1 MPKDPNIDLL
11 PIIKEVF
18 DSIFRDYG
26 FELKSEAIWDGRG
39 ENVITASKG
48 DMDLNF
54 YLGTSPMYYYC
65 SVGIKL
71 SGYTAEK
78 ATSHVKY
85 RSMGVSAIAK
95 GLDPNY
101 KRPPKGAQTKEE
113 VKELFETE
121 KSDLLKYCKDILLGD
136 VSSWS
141 RIAEQMAEKWEGINN
156 KNPESVNKI
165 PKPENKSDGTLTGL
179 SKFFRKK

>member
-18 DSIFRDYG
+18 DSVFKDYG
-26 FELKSEAIWDGRG
+26 FELKNEAIWDGRG

-48 DMDLNF
+48 DIDLNF
-54 YLGTSPMYYYC
+54 YLGTSPMFYYC

-71 SGYTAEK
+71 SGDIAEK

-95 GLDPNY
+95 ELDPNY
-101 KRPPKGAQTKEE
+101 KRPSKGAQTKEE
-113 VKELFETE
+113 VKELFEAE
-121 KSDLLKYCKDILLGD
+121 KADLLKYCKDILLGD

-141 RIAEQMAEKWEGINN
+141 RIADQMAEKWEKTNN
-156 KNPESVNKI
+156 KTIESVNKI
-165 PKPENKSDGTLTGL
+165 PKPENRSDSTLTGL
-179 SKFFRKK
+179 FKFFRKK

>member
-1 MPKDPNIDLL
+1 MPKEPNIDLL

-18 DSIFRDYG
+18 DSVFVDYG

-54 YLGTSPMYYYC
+54 YLGTSPMFYYC
-65 SVGIKL
+65 SAGIKL
-71 SGYTAEK
+71 SGNTAEK
-78 ATSHVKY
+78 ATPHVKY

-95 GLDPNY
+95 GLNPDY
-101 KRPPKGAQTKEE
+101 KRPTKGAQTKED
-113 VKELFETE
+113 VKELFEAE
-121 KSDLLKYCKDILLGD
+121 KDDLLKYCKDILLGD

-141 RIAEQMAEKWEGINN
+141 QIADQMAENWEKINN
-156 KNPESVNKI
+156 KTPESVDKI
-165 PKPENKSDGTLTGL
+165 PKPENKSDGILTGL
-179 SKFFRKK
+179 SKLLRKK